1 MWKFLNRTNFNKG
14 IRIKRKM
21 TINEQNVLERRLK
34 DYVSQLIKRLS
45 ENNKDIYSDEYKGD
59 FLENLFD
66 VLPSVMTIVSS
77 CIINKKFMGDLQ
89 KIKANT
95 KDIENAK
102 TSKTLLENELA
113 KVDNLITAATQKLET
128 NEFNTDDEKSR
139 VEASI
144 ADYASKKNSV
154 IKDLETVTS
163 KISDLQSEIKS
174 ISKNVVDRK
183 KYIID
188 NANTEF
194 KDLLFLKELAEREDI
209 KFGIDDVKNLAFHL
223 YIKDGSGEL
232 IDDIQRINTLI
243 AQKHSIID
251 IADEIAEEICPT
263 DIINGKEYDFAQD
276 DPFKNFYDKFFK
288 KLPEFDVAQYFKNI
302 NALITKDSLK
312 ETIKEP
318 VVMDNDIVSITMRKS
333 EYYIFLKLMNV
344 VKIMSNSSVQPLK
357 GTDFAKILRGVG
369 AYEVP
374 LDNSTGATSDTSNTN
389 NAKSDV
395 LTEKGAAEAKSSP
408 VRIPQGATPVDIN
421 ADNDT
426 DDTDNTDDTNSTEP
440 TADNEVKDNANNGDD
455 FFGSSASTGD
465 TVPDEKV
472 FALCREFHN
481 KFLAK
486 LNQQQLKYTI
496 GVKTFAR
503 EWVKKADYNIQ
514 IINMLATVKVDV
526 SQKAKLDEVIE
537 KMTELAHKKGG
548 N

>member
-1 MWKFLNRTNFNKG
+1 
-14 IRIKRKM
+14 M

-77 CIINKKFMGDLQ
+77 CIINKEFMQDLQ
-89 KIKANT
+89 KIKVNT

-144 ADYASKKNSV
+144 AEYASKKNSV
-154 IKDLETVTS
+154 IKDFETVTS

-188 NANTEF
+188 NANTEL
-194 KDLLFLKELAEREDI
+194 KDLLFLRELVEREDI

-243 AQKHSIID
+243 AQKHNIID

-263 DIINGKEYDFAQD
+263 DMINGKEYDFAED

-288 KLPEFDVAQYFKNI
+288 KLPEFDVTKYFTNI
-302 NALITKDSLK
+302 NPLITQDSLK

-357 GTDFAKILRGVG
+357 GTDFAKILRDAG
-369 AYEVP
+369 AYDVP
-374 LDNSTGATSDTSNTN
+374 LDNSTGATSDTSNADNIN
-389 NAKSDV
+389 NEKSDV
-395 LTEKGAAEAKSSP
+395 SNEKGATEAKSSP
-408 VRIPQGATPVDIN
+408 VGVPQGATPVDIN

-426 DDTDNTDDTNSTEP
+426 DDTDNTDDTNDAKP

-455 FFGSSASTGD
+455 FFGSSVSTSD
-465 TVPDEKV
+465 NAPDEKV
-472 FALCREFHN
+472 FILCRKFHN
-481 KFLAK
+481 KFIAK
-486 LNQQQLKYTI
+486 LNQNQLKYTI

-503 EWVKKADYNIQ
+503 EWAKNADYDIQ
-514 IINMLATVKVDV
+514 IINMLASVKVDV
-526 SQKAKLDEVIE
+526 SQKAKLAEVAE
-537 KMTELAHKKGG
+537 KMKEFAVKHKKGG

>member
-1 MWKFLNRTNFNKG
+1 MNRTNFNKG

-77 CIINKKFMGDLQ
+77 CIINKEFMQDLQ

-102 TSKTLLENELA
+102 ASKTLLENELQ
-113 KVDNLITAATQKLET
+113 KVDNLIKAATQKLET

-139 VEASI
+139 VEANI
-144 ADYASKKNSV
+144 AEYASKKNSA

-263 DIINGKEYDFAQD
+263 INGKEYNFAEN

-288 KLPEFDVAQYFKNI
+288 KLPELDVAQYFKNI

-333 EYYIFLKLMNV
+333 DYYIFLKLINV

-357 GTDFAKILRGVG
+357 GTDFAKILRDAG
-369 AYEVP
+369 AYDVP
-374 LDNSTGATSDTSNTN
+374 LDNNTGATSDTSNTGNMN

-395 LTEKGAAEAKSSP
+395 SNENVSKEAKSSP
-408 VRIPQGATPVDIN
+408 VGVPQGATPVDIN

-426 DDTDNTDDTNSTEP
+426 DDTDDTKP
-440 TADNEVKDNANNGDD
+440 TADNEVKDNANNDDD
-455 FFGSSASTGD
+455 FFGSNTSTSD
-465 TVPDEKV
+465 NAPDEKV
-472 FALCREFHN
+472 FILCRKFHN
-481 KFLAK
+481 KFIAK
-486 LNQQQLKYTI
+486 LNQNQLKYTI
-496 GVKTFAR
+496 GIKTFAR
-503 EWVKKADYNIQ
+503 EWAKNADYDIQ
-514 IINMLATVKVDV
+514 IINMLASVKVDV
-526 SQKAKLDEVIE
+526 SQKAKLDEVIK
-537 KMTELAHKKGG
+537 KMTELAENHKKGG

>member
-1 MWKFLNRTNFNKG
+1 MWIFLNRTNFNKG

-77 CIINKKFMGDLQ
+77 CIINKKFMGNLQ
-89 KIKANT
+89 KIKADT

-144 ADYASKKNSV
+144 ADYTSKKNSV
-154 IKDLETVTS
+154 TKDIEAVTS

-194 KDLLFLKELAEREDI
+194 KDLLFLKELVERDDI

-251 IADEIAEEICPT
+251 MADEIAEEICPT
-263 DIINGKEYDFAQD
+263 DMINGKEYDFAED

-302 NALITKDSLK
+302 NGLITKDSLK

-357 GTDFAKILRGVG
+357 GTDFSKILRDAG
-369 AYEVP
+369 AYD
-374 LDNSTGATSDTSNTN
+374 DNNTGATSDTSDTSNTDNTN

-395 LTEKGAAEAKSSP
+395 SNEKGATEAKSSP
-408 VRIPQGATPVDIN
+408 VGVPQGATPVDIN

-426 DDTDNTDDTNSTEP
+426 DDTDDTKP
-440 TADNEVKDNANNGDD
+440 TAVNDVKDNSNNGDD
-455 FFGSSASTGD
+455 FFGSNTSTSD

-514 IINMLATVKVDV
+514 IINMLASVKVDV
-526 SQKAKLDEVIE
+526 SQKAKLDEVIK

>member
-77 CIINKKFMGDLQ
+77 CIINKEFMQDLQ

-102 TSKTLLENELA
+102 ASKTLLENELQ
-113 KVDNLITAATQKLET
+113 KVDNLIKAATQKLET

-139 VEASI
+139 VEANI
-144 ADYASKKNSV
+144 AEYASKKNSA

-263 DIINGKEYDFAQD
+263 INGKEYNFAEN

-288 KLPEFDVAQYFKNI
+288 KLPELDVAQYFKNI

-333 EYYIFLKLMNV
+333 DYYIFLKLINV

-357 GTDFAKILRGVG
+357 GTDFAKILRDAG
-369 AYEVP
+369 AYDVP
-374 LDNSTGATSDTSNTN
+374 LDNNTGATSDTSNTGNMN

-395 LTEKGAAEAKSSP
+395 SNENVSKEAKSSP
-408 VRIPQGATPVDIN
+408 VGVPQGATPVDIN

-426 DDTDNTDDTNSTEP
+426 DDTDDTKP
-440 TADNEVKDNANNGDD
+440 TADNEVKDNANNDDD
-455 FFGSSASTGD
+455 FFGSNTSTSD
-465 TVPDEKV
+465 NAPDEKV
-472 FALCREFHN
+472 FILCRKFHN
-481 KFLAK
+481 KFIAK
-486 LNQQQLKYTI
+486 LNQNQLKYTI
-496 GVKTFAR
+496 GIKTFAR
-503 EWVKKADYNIQ
+503 EWAKNADYDIQ
-514 IINMLATVKVDV
+514 IINMLASVKVDV
-526 SQKAKLDEVIE
+526 SQKAKLDEVIK
-537 KMTELAHKKGG
+537 KMTELAENHKKGG

>member
-1 MWKFLNRTNFNKG
+1 M
-14 IRIKRKM
+14 
-21 TINEQNVLERRLK
+21 E
-34 DYVSQLIKRLS
+34 
-45 ENNKDIYSDEYKGD
+45 
-59 FLENLFD
+59 
-66 VLPSVMTIVSS
+66 
-77 CIINKKFMGDLQ
+77 DLQ

-144 ADYASKKNSV
+144 AEYASKKNSV

-163 KISDLQSEIKS
+163 KISDLQSEIDS
-174 ISKNVVDRK
+174 ISKKVVNRK

-188 NANTEF
+188 NANTEL
-194 KDLLFLKELAEREDI
+194 KDLLFLRELAEREDI

-243 AQKHSIID
+243 AQKHNIID
-251 IADEIAEEICPT
+251 MADEIAEEICPT
-263 DIINGKEYDFAQD
+263 DMINGKEYDFAQD

-288 KLPEFDVAQYFKNI
+288 KLPEFDVSQYFKNI
-302 NALITKDSLK
+302 NALITQDSLK

-357 GTDFAKILRGVG
+357 GTDFAKILRDAG
-369 AYEVP
+369 AYDVP
-374 LDNSTGATSDTSNTN
+374 LDNSTGATSDTSNTDNIN

-395 LTEKGAAEAKSSP
+395 STAKSATEAKSSP
-408 VRIPQGATPVDIN
+408 VGVPHGATPVDIN
-421 ADNDT
+421 AGNDT
-426 DDTDNTDDTNSTEP
+426 DDTDDTDDTKP
-440 TADNEVKDNANNGDD
+440 TAVNDVKDNSNNGDD
-455 FFGSSASTGD
+455 FFGSNTSTDD

-526 SQKAKLDEVIE
+526 SQKAKLKEVIE
-537 KMTELAHKKGG
+537 KMTELANKKGG

>member
-1 MWKFLNRTNFNKG
+1 MNRTNFNKG

-66 VLPSVMTIVSS
+66 ILPSVMTIVAS
-77 CIINKKFMGDLQ
+77 CIINKEFMQDLQ
-89 KIKANT
+89 KIKADT

-102 TSKTLLENELA
+102 TSKTLLENELQ
-113 KVDNLITAATQKLET
+113 KVDNLITAANQKLET

-144 ADYASKKNSV
+144 AEYASKKNSV

-194 KDLLFLKELAEREDI
+194 KDLLFLKELVERKDI
-209 KFGIDDVKNLAFHL
+209 NFGIDDVKNLAFHL

-251 IADEIAEEICPT
+251 MADEIAEEIYPT
-263 DIINGKEYDFAQD
+263 INGKEYDFAEN

-288 KLPEFDVAQYFKNI
+288 KLPEFDVTKYFTNI
-302 NALITKDSLK
+302 NPLITQDSLK

-369 AYEVP
+369 AYDVP
-374 LDNSTGATSDTSNTN
+374 LDNNTGATSDTSNTDSTN

-395 LTEKGAAEAKSSP
+395 STEKSAKEAKSSP
-408 VRIPQGATPVDIN
+408 VGVPQGATTVDIN

-426 DDTDNTDDTNSTEP
+426 DDTDDIKP
-440 TADNEVKDNANNGDD
+440 TAVNDVKDNSNNADD
-455 FFGSSASTGD
+455 FFGSNTSTSD

>member
-1 MWKFLNRTNFNKG
+1 MNRTNFNKG

-34 DYVSQLIKRLS
+34 EYVSQLIKRLS

-66 VLPSVMTIVSS
+66 VLPSVMTIVAS
-77 CIINKKFMGDLQ
+77 CIINKEFMQDLQ

-102 TSKTLLENELA
+102 ASKTLLENELQ
-113 KVDNLITAATQKLET
+113 KVDNLIKAATQKLET

-144 ADYASKKNSV
+144 AEYASKKNSV
-154 IKDLETVTS
+154 AQDLETVTS

-188 NANTEF
+188 NANTEL
-194 KDLLFLKELAEREDI
+194 KDLLFLKELVEREDI

-223 YIKDGSGEL
+223 YMKDGSGEL

-243 AQKHSIID
+243 AQKHNIID
-251 IADEIAEEICPT
+251 MADEIAEEICPT
-263 DIINGKEYDFAQD
+263 INGKEYDFAED

-288 KLPEFDVAQYFKNI
+288 KLPEFDVTKYFTNI
-302 NALITKDSLK
+302 NPLITQDSLK
-312 ETIKEP
+312 ETVKEP

-357 GTDFAKILRGVG
+357 GTDFAKILRDAG
-369 AYEVP
+369 AYDVP
-374 LDNSTGATSDTSNTN
+374 LDNSTGATSDTSNTDNIN

-395 LTEKGAAEAKSSP
+395 STAKSATEAKSSP
-408 VRIPQGATPVDIN
+408 VGVPHGATPVDIN
-421 ADNDT
+421 AGNDT
-426 DDTDNTDDTNSTEP
+426 DDTDDTDDTKP
-440 TADNEVKDNANNGDD
+440 TAVNDVKDNSNNGDD
-455 FFGSSASTGD
+455 FFGSNTSTDD

-526 SQKAKLDEVIE
+526 SQKAKLKEVIE
-537 KMTELAHKKGG
+537 KMTELANKKGG

>member
-1 MWKFLNRTNFNKG
+1 
-14 IRIKRKM
+14 M

-34 DYVSQLIKRLS
+34 EYVKQLINRLS
-45 ENNKDIYSDEYKGD
+45 ENNKDVYSDEYKGD

-77 CIINKKFMGDLQ
+77 CIINKKFMQDLQ

-102 TSKTLLENELA
+102 TSKTLLENELK
-113 KVDNLITAATQKLET
+113 KVDNLINAASQKLET

-144 ADYASKKNSV
+144 AEYASKKNSV

-163 KISDLQSEIKS
+163 KILDLQSEIKS
-174 ISKNVVDRK
+174 ISKNVVERK

-194 KDLLFLKELAEREDI
+194 KDLLFLRELVERKDI
-209 KFGIDDVKNLAFHL
+209 NFGIDDVKNLAFHL

-243 AQKHSIID
+243 TQKHNIID

-263 DIINGKEYDFAQD
+263 DMINCKEYDFAQD

-288 KLPEFDVAQYFKNI
+288 KLPEFDVTKYFTNI
-302 NALITKDSLK
+302 NPLITQDSLK

-318 VVMDNDIVSITMRKS
+318 VVIDNDIVSITMRKS

-426 DDTDNTDDTNSTEP
+426 DDTDNTNSTKP
-440 TADNEVKDNANNGDD
+440 TADNEVKDNVNTGDD
-455 FFGSSASTGD
+455 FFGSNAGD
-465 TVPDEKV
+465 DIPDQQV

-537 KMTELAHKKGG
+537 KMTELANKKGG

>member
-1 MWKFLNRTNFNKG
+1 MWLFLNRTNFNKG

-34 DYVSQLIKRLS
+34 EYVSQLIKRLS

-66 VLPSVMTIVSS
+66 ILPSVMTIVAS
-77 CIINKKFMGDLQ
+77 CIINKEFMQDLQ

-102 TSKTLLENELA
+102 ASKSILENELQ
-113 KVDNLITAATQKLET
+113 KVDNLINAASQKLET

-144 ADYASKKNSV
+144 AEYASKKNSV
-154 IKDLETVTS
+154 VKDLETVTS

-194 KDLLFLKELAEREDI
+194 KDLLFLRELAEREDI

-251 IADEIAEEICPT
+251 MADEIAEEICPT
-263 DIINGKEYDFAQD
+263 DMINGKEYDFAQD

-288 KLPEFDVAQYFKNI
+288 KLPEFDVSQYFKNI
-302 NALITKDSLK
+302 NALITQDSLK
-312 ETIKEP
+312 ETIKKP
-318 VVMDNDIVSITMRKS
+318 VVIDNDIVSITMRKS

-357 GTDFAKILRGVG
+357 GTDFAKILRDIE
-369 AYEVP
+369 AYDMS
-374 LDNSTGATSDTSNTN
+374 LDNNTGATSDTSNTDSTN

-395 LTEKGAAEAKSSP
+395 STEKSATEAKSSP
-408 VRIPQGATPVDIN
+408 VGVPQGATTVDIN

-426 DDTDNTDDTNSTEP
+426 DDTDDTKP
-440 TADNEVKDNANNGDD
+440 TAVNDVKDNSNNGDD
-455 FFGSSASTGD
+455 FFGSNTSTSD

-526 SQKAKLDEVIE
+526 SQKAKLKEVIE

>member
-1 MWKFLNRTNFNKG
+1 MNRTNFNKG
-14 IRIKRKM
+14 IRIKRKL

-34 DYVSQLIKRLS
+34 EYVKQLINRLS
-45 ENNKDIYSDEYKGD
+45 ESNKDVYSDEYKGD

-77 CIINKKFMGDLQ
+77 CIINKEFMQDLQ

-102 TSKTLLENELA
+102 TSKTLLENELK
-113 KVDNLITAATQKLET
+113 KVDNLINAASQKLET

-144 ADYASKKNSV
+144 AEYASKKNSV
-154 IKDLETVTS
+154 AKDLETVTS

-188 NANTEF
+188 NANTEL
-194 KDLLFLKELAEREDI
+194 KDLLFLKELVEREDI

-223 YIKDGSGEL
+223 YIKDRSGEL
-232 IDDIQRINTLI
+232 MDDIQRINTLI

-251 IADEIAEEICPT
+251 MADEIAEEICPT
-263 DIINGKEYDFAQD
+263 DMIDGKEYDFAQD

-302 NALITKDSLK
+302 NALITQDSLK

-318 VVMDNDIVSITMRKS
+318 VVIDNDIVSITMRKS

-374 LDNSTGATSDTSNTN
+374 LDNNTGATSDTSNTN

-408 VRIPQGATPVDIN
+408 VGVPQGATTVDIN
-421 ADNDT
+421 ADNDA

-455 FFGSSASTGD
+455 FFGSSASTDD

-503 EWVKKADYNIQ
+503 EWVKKTDYNIQ

-526 SQKAKLDEVIE
+526 SQKAKLNEVIE

>member
-1 MWKFLNRTNFNKG
+1 
-14 IRIKRKM
+14 M

-66 VLPSVMTIVSS
+66 VLPSVMTIVAS
-77 CIINKKFMGDLQ
+77 CIINKEFMQDLQ

-102 TSKTLLENELA
+102 ASKTLLENELQ
-113 KVDNLITAATQKLET
+113 KVDNLIKAATQKLET

-144 ADYASKKNSV
+144 AEYASKKNSV
-154 IKDLETVTS
+154 AQDLETVTS

-188 NANTEF
+188 NANTEL
-194 KDLLFLKELAEREDI
+194 KDLLFLKELVEKEDI

-223 YIKDGSGEL
+223 YMKDGSGEL

-243 AQKHSIID
+243 AQKHNIID
-251 IADEIAEEICPT
+251 MADEIAEEIYPT
-263 DIINGKEYDFAQD
+263 INGKEYDFAED

-288 KLPEFDVAQYFKNI
+288 KLPEFDVTKYFTNI
-302 NALITKDSLK
+302 NPLITQDSLK

-318 VVMDNDIVSITMRKS
+318 IVMDNDIVSITMRKS

-369 AYEVP
+369 AYDVP
-374 LDNSTGATSDTSNTN
+374 LDNNTGGTSDTSDTSNTGNMN
-389 NAKSDV
+389 NAKSNSENDV
-395 LTEKGAAEAKSSP
+395 STEKGAADAKNSP
-408 VRIPQGATPVDIN
+408 VGVPQGAIPVDIN

-426 DDTDNTDDTNSTEP
+426 DDTDDTNDTNNTNDAKST
-440 TADNEVKDNANNGDD
+440 AGNDVKDNSNNGDD
-455 FFGSSASTGD
+455 FFGSNTSTSD
-465 TVPDEKV
+465 NAPDEKV
-472 FALCREFHN
+472 FILCRKFHN
-481 KFLAK
+481 KFIAK
-486 LNQQQLKYTI
+486 LNQNQLKYTI

-503 EWVKKADYNIQ
+503 EWAKNADYDIQ
-514 IINMLATVKVDV
+514 IINMLASVKVDV

-537 KMTELAHKKGG
+537 KIKELALKHKKGG

>member
-1 MWKFLNRTNFNKG
+1 
-14 IRIKRKM
+14 M

-66 VLPSVMTIVSS
+66 VLPSAMTIVSS
-77 CIINKKFMGDLQ
+77 CIINKEFMQDLQ

-102 TSKTLLENELA
+102 ASKSILENELQ
-113 KVDNLITAATQKLET
+113 KVDNLIKAATQKLET

-144 ADYASKKNSV
+144 AEYASKKNSV

-163 KISDLQSEIKS
+163 KILDLQSEIKS
-174 ISKNVVDRK
+174 ISKNVADRK

-188 NANTEF
+188 NANTEL
-194 KDLLFLKELAEREDI
+194 KDLLFLRELVEREDI

-251 IADEIAEEICPT
+251 MADEIAEEICPT
-263 DIINGKEYDFAQD
+263 DMINGKEYDFAQD

-318 VVMDNDIVSITMRKS
+318 VVIDNDIVSITMRKS

-357 GTDFAKILRGVG
+357 GTDFAKILRDIG
-369 AYEVP
+369 AYDMS
-374 LDNSTGATSDTSNTN
+374 LDNNTGATSDISNTDSTN

-395 LTEKGAAEAKSSP
+395 STEKGAAEAKSSP
-408 VRIPQGATPVDIN
+408 VGVPQGATTVDIN

-426 DDTDNTDDTNSTEP
+426 DDTDDTDDIKP
-440 TADNEVKDNANNGDD
+440 TAVNDVKDNSNNADD
-455 FFGSSASTGD
+455 FFGSNTSTSD

-526 SQKAKLDEVIE
+526 SQKAKLKEVIE

-548 N
+548 I

>member
-1 MWKFLNRTNFNKG
+1 
-14 IRIKRKM
+14 M

-77 CIINKKFMGDLQ
+77 CIINKEFMQDLQ

-102 TSKTLLENELA
+102 ASKTLLENELQ
-113 KVDNLITAATQKLET
+113 KVDNLIKAATQKLET

-139 VEASI
+139 VEANI
-144 ADYASKKNSV
+144 AEYASKKNSA

-263 DIINGKEYDFAQD
+263 INGKEYNFAEN

-288 KLPEFDVAQYFKNI
+288 KLPELDVAQYFKNI

-333 EYYIFLKLMNV
+333 DYYIFLKLINV

-357 GTDFAKILRGVG
+357 GTDFAKILRDAG
-369 AYEVP
+369 AYDVP
-374 LDNSTGATSDTSNTN
+374 LDNNTGATSDTSNTGNMN

-395 LTEKGAAEAKSSP
+395 SNENVSKEAKSSP
-408 VRIPQGATPVDIN
+408 VGVPQGATPVDIN

-426 DDTDNTDDTNSTEP
+426 DDTDDTKP
-440 TADNEVKDNANNGDD
+440 TADNEVKDNANNDDD
-455 FFGSSASTGD
+455 FFGSNTSTSD
-465 TVPDEKV
+465 NAPDEKV
-472 FALCREFHN
+472 FILCRKFHN
-481 KFLAK
+481 KFIAK
-486 LNQQQLKYTI
+486 LNQNQLKYTI
-496 GVKTFAR
+496 GIKTFAR
-503 EWVKKADYNIQ
+503 EWAKNADYDIQ
-514 IINMLATVKVDV
+514 IINMLASVKVDV
-526 SQKAKLDEVIE
+526 SQKAKLDEVIK
-537 KMTELAHKKGG
+537 KMTELAENHKKGG

>member
-1 MWKFLNRTNFNKG
+1 
-14 IRIKRKM
+14 M

-34 DYVSQLIKRLS
+34 EYVKQLINRLS
-45 ENNKDIYSDEYKGD
+45 ENNKNVYSDEYKGD

-77 CIINKKFMGDLQ
+77 CIINKEFMQDLQ
-89 KIKANT
+89 KIKADT

-102 TSKTLLENELA
+102 ASKTLLENELQ
-113 KVDNLITAATQKLET
+113 KVDNLIKAATQKLET
-128 NEFNTDDEKSR
+128 NEFNTDDEKIR

-144 ADYASKKNSV
+144 AEYASKKNSV
-154 IKDLETVTS
+154 AQDLETVTS
-163 KISDLQSEIKS
+163 KILDLQSEIKS
-174 ISKNVVDRK
+174 ISKNVVERK

-194 KDLLFLKELAEREDI
+194 KDLLFLRELVEREDI

-223 YIKDGSGEL
+223 YMKDGSGEL

-243 AQKHSIID
+243 AQKHNIID
-251 IADEIAEEICPT
+251 MADEIAEEICPT
-263 DIINGKEYDFAQD
+263 INGKEYDFAED

-288 KLPEFDVAQYFKNI
+288 KLPEFDVTKYFTNI
-302 NALITKDSLK
+302 NPLITQDSLK

-357 GTDFAKILRGVG
+357 GTDFAKILRDAD
-369 AYEVP
+369 AYDVP
-374 LDNSTGATSDTSNTN
+374 LDNKTGAISDTSNNDDIN

-395 LTEKGAAEAKSSP
+395 STEKVATEAKSSP

-426 DDTDNTDDTNSTEP
+426 DNTDDTNSTNF
-440 TADNEVKDNANNGDD
+440 TADNEVKDNVNTGDD
-455 FFGSSASTGD
+455 FFGSNAGD
-465 TVPDEKV
+465 DIPDQQV

-481 KFLAK
+481 KFIAK
-486 LNQQQLKYTI
+486 LNQNQLKYTI

-514 IINMLATVKVDV
+514 IINMFATVKVDI
-526 SQKAKLDEVIE
+526 SQKAKLDEVIK
-537 KMTELAHKKGG
+537 KMTELAVKYKKGG

>member
-1 MWKFLNRTNFNKG
+1 
-14 IRIKRKM
+14 M

-77 CIINKKFMGDLQ
+77 CIINKKFMQDLQ

-102 TSKTLLENELA
+102 TSKTLLENELK
-113 KVDNLITAATQKLET
+113 KVDNLINAASQKLET

-144 ADYASKKNSV
+144 AEYASKKNSV

-163 KISDLQSEIKS
+163 KILDLQSEIKS
-174 ISKNVVDRK
+174 ISKNVVERK

-188 NANTEF
+188 NANTEL
-194 KDLLFLKELAEREDI
+194 KDLLFLKELVEKEDI

-223 YIKDGSGEL
+223 YMKDGSGEL

-251 IADEIAEEICPT
+251 MADEIAEEIYPT
-263 DIINGKEYDFAQD
+263 INGKEYDFAED

-288 KLPEFDVAQYFKNI
+288 KLSEFDVTKYFTNI
-302 NALITKDSLK
+302 NPLITQDSLK
-312 ETIKEP
+312 ETVKEP

-344 VKIMSNSSVQPLK
+344 VEIMSNSSVQPLK
-357 GTDFAKILRGVG
+357 GTDFAKILRDAG
-369 AYEVP
+369 AYDVP

-395 LTEKGAAEAKSSP
+395 STEKGAAEAKSSP
-408 VRIPQGATPVDIN
+408 VGVPQGATTVDIN

-426 DDTDNTDDTNSTEP
+426 DDTDDIKP
-440 TADNEVKDNANNGDD
+440 TAVNDVKDNSNNADD
-455 FFGSSASTGD
+455 FFGSNTSTSD

>member
-1 MWKFLNRTNFNKG
+1 
-14 IRIKRKM
+14 M

-77 CIINKKFMGDLQ
+77 CIINKEFMQDLQ

-102 TSKTLLENELA
+102 ASKTLLENELQ
-113 KVDNLITAATQKLET
+113 KVDNLIKAATQKLET

-144 ADYASKKNSV
+144 AEYSSKKNSV

-163 KISDLQSEIKS
+163 KISDLQGEIKS
-174 ISKNVVDRK
+174 ISKNVVDKK

-243 AQKHSIID
+243 AQKHNIID
-251 IADEIAEEICPT
+251 MADEIAEEIYPT
-263 DIINGKEYDFAQD
+263 INGKEYDFAED

-288 KLPEFDVAQYFKNI
+288 KLPEFDVTKYFTNI
-302 NALITKDSLK
+302 NPLITQDSLK

-318 VVMDNDIVSITMRKS
+318 VVINNDIVSVTMRKS

-357 GTDFAKILRGVG
+357 GTDFAKILRDAG
-369 AYEVP
+369 AYDVP
-374 LDNSTGATSDTSNTN
+374 LDNSTGATSDTSNTDNTN

-395 LTEKGAAEAKSSP
+395 STAKSATEAKSSP
-408 VRIPQGATPVDIN
+408 VGVPQGATPVDIN

-426 DDTDNTDDTNSTEP
+426 DDTDNTDDINDAKSI
-440 TADNEVKDNANNGDD
+440 ADNEVKDNANNADD
-455 FFGSSASTGD
+455 FFGSNTSTSD

-486 LNQQQLKYTI
+486 LNQQQLKYII

-503 EWVKKADYNIQ
+503 EWAKKADYDVQ

-526 SQKAKLDEVIE
+526 SQKAKLKEVIE

>member
-1 MWKFLNRTNFNKG
+1 
-14 IRIKRKM
+14 M

-77 CIINKKFMGDLQ
+77 CIINKKFMGNLQ
-89 KIKANT
+89 KIKADT

-144 ADYASKKNSV
+144 ADYTSKKNSV
-154 IKDLETVTS
+154 TKDIEAVTS

-194 KDLLFLKELAEREDI
+194 KDLLFLKELVERDDI

-251 IADEIAEEICPT
+251 MADEIAEEICPT
-263 DIINGKEYDFAQD
+263 DMINGKEYDFAED

-302 NALITKDSLK
+302 NGLITKDSLK

-357 GTDFAKILRGVG
+357 GTDFSKILRDAG
-369 AYEVP
+369 AYD
-374 LDNSTGATSDTSNTN
+374 DNNTGATSDTSDTSNTDNTN

-395 LTEKGAAEAKSSP
+395 SNEKGATEAKSSP
-408 VRIPQGATPVDIN
+408 VGVPQGATPVDIN

-426 DDTDNTDDTNSTEP
+426 DDTDDTKP
-440 TADNEVKDNANNGDD
+440 TAVNDVKDNSNNGDD
-455 FFGSSASTGD
+455 FFGSNTSTSD

-514 IINMLATVKVDV
+514 IINMLASVKVDV
-526 SQKAKLDEVIE
+526 SQKAKLDEVIK

>member
-1 MWKFLNRTNFNKG
+1 MNRTNFNKG

-66 VLPSVMTIVSS
+66 VLPSVMTIVAS
-77 CIINKKFMGDLQ
+77 CIINKEFMQDLQ
-89 KIKANT
+89 KIKADT

-102 TSKTLLENELA
+102 TSRALLENELA

-144 ADYASKKNSV
+144 AEYASKKNSV

-163 KISDLQSEIKS
+163 KISDLQGEIKS
-174 ISKNVVDRK
+174 ISENVVDRK

-251 IADEIAEEICPT
+251 MADEIAEEICPT
-263 DIINGKEYDFAQD
+263 DMINGKEYDFAQD

-374 LDNSTGATSDTSNTN
+374 LDNNTGATSDTSNTN

-408 VRIPQGATPVDIN
+408 VGVPQGATTVDIN

-455 FFGSSASTGD
+455 FFGSSASTDD

-503 EWVKKADYNIQ
+503 EWVKKTDYNIQ

>member
-1 MWKFLNRTNFNKG
+1 MNRTNFNKG

-77 CIINKKFMGDLQ
+77 CIIDKEFMQDLQ

-95 KDIENAK
+95 RDIENAK
-102 TSKTLLENELA
+102 ASKTLLENELQ
-113 KVDNLITAATQKLET
+113 KVDNLIKAATQKLET

-144 ADYASKKNSV
+144 AEYASKKNSV

-163 KISDLQSEIKS
+163 KISDLQGEIKS

-251 IADEIAEEICPT
+251 MAGEIAEEICPT
-263 DIINGKEYDFAQD
+263 DMINGGEYDFAQD

-288 KLPEFDVAQYFKNI
+288 KLPEFDVTKYFTNI
-302 NALITKDSLK
+302 NPLITQDSLK

-333 EYYIFLKLMNV
+333 DYYIFLKLMNV

-357 GTDFAKILRGVG
+357 GTDFAKILRDIG
-369 AYEVP
+369 AYDMS
-374 LDNSTGATSDTSNTN
+374 LDNNTGVTSDTSNTDSTNTDSTN

-395 LTEKGAAEAKSSP
+395 STEKGAKEAKSSP
-408 VRIPQGATPVDIN
+408 VGVPQGATTVDIN

-426 DDTDNTDDTNSTEP
+426 DDTDDTKP
-440 TADNEVKDNANNGDD
+440 TAVNDVKDNSNNGDD
-455 FFGSSASTGD
+455 FFGSNTSTSD

-486 LNQQQLKYTI
+486 LNQRQLKYTI

-526 SQKAKLDEVIE
+526 SQKAKLNEVIE
-537 KMTELAHKKGG
+537 KMTELAVKHKKGG

>member
-1 MWKFLNRTNFNKG
+1 
-14 IRIKRKM
+14 M

-66 VLPSVMTIVSS
+66 ILPSVMTIVSS
-77 CIINKKFMGDLQ
+77 CIINNKFMEDLQ

-144 ADYASKKNSV
+144 AEYASKKNSV

-163 KISDLQSEIKS
+163 KISDLQSEIDS
-174 ISKNVVDRK
+174 ISKKVVNRK

-188 NANTEF
+188 NANTEL
-194 KDLLFLKELAEREDI
+194 KDLLFLRELAEREDI

-243 AQKHSIID
+243 AQKHNIID
-251 IADEIAEEICPT
+251 MADEIAEEICPT
-263 DIINGKEYDFAQD
+263 DMINGKEYDFAQD

-288 KLPEFDVAQYFKNI
+288 KLPEFDVSQYFKNI
-302 NALITKDSLK
+302 NALITQDSLK

-374 LDNSTGATSDTSNTN
+374 SDNNTGATSDTSNTDNIN

-395 LTEKGAAEAKSSP
+395 STAKSATEAKSSP
-408 VRIPQGATPVDIN
+408 VGVPQGATPVDIN

-440 TADNEVKDNANNGDD
+440 TADNEVKDNSNNGDD
-455 FFGSSASTGD
+455 FFGSNTSTSD
-465 TVPDEKV
+465 NPPDEKV
-472 FALCREFHN
+472 FILCRKFHN
-481 KFLAK
+481 KFIAK
-486 LNQQQLKYTI
+486 LNQNQLKYTI

-503 EWVKKADYNIQ
+503 EWAKNAEYDSQ
-514 IINMLATVKVDV
+514 IINMLASVKVDV

-537 KMTELAHKKGG
+537 KIKELALKHKKGG

>member
-1 MWKFLNRTNFNKG
+1 M
-14 IRIKRKM
+14 
-21 TINEQNVLERRLK
+21 QN
-34 DYVSQLIKRLS
+34 
-45 ENNKDIYSDEYKGD
+45 
-59 FLENLFD
+59 
-66 VLPSVMTIVSS
+66 
-77 CIINKKFMGDLQ
+77 LQ

-102 TSKTLLENELA
+102 ASKSILENELQ

-163 KISDLQSEIKS
+163 KISDLQSEIDS
-174 ISKNVVDRK
+174 ISKKVVDRK

-188 NANTEF
+188 NANTEL
-194 KDLLFLKELAEREDI
+194 KDLLFLRELVEREDI

-251 IADEIAEEICPT
+251 MADEIAEEICPT
-263 DIINGKEYDFAQD
+263 DMINGKEYDFAEN

-288 KLPEFDVAQYFKNI
+288 KLPEFDVTKYFTNI
-302 NALITKDSLK
+302 NPLITQDSLK

-357 GTDFAKILRGVG
+357 GTDFAKILRDAG
-369 AYEVP
+369 AYDVP
-374 LDNSTGATSDTSNTN
+374 LDNNTGATSDTSNTDSTN

-395 LTEKGAAEAKSSP
+395 STEKSAKEAKSSP
-408 VRIPQGATPVDIN
+408 VGVPQGATTVDIN

-426 DDTDNTDDTNSTEP
+426 DDTNDTKS
-440 TADNEVKDNANNGDD
+440 TADNEVKDNANNADD
-455 FFGSSASTGD
+455 FFGSNTSTGD

-526 SQKAKLDEVIE
+526 SQKAKLKEVIE

>member
-1 MWKFLNRTNFNKG
+1 
-14 IRIKRKM
+14 M

-34 DYVSQLIKRLS
+34 EYVSQLIKRLS

-66 VLPSVMTIVSS
+66 ILPSVMTIVAS
-77 CIINKKFMGDLQ
+77 CIINKEFMQDLQ
-89 KIKANT
+89 KIKADT

-102 TSKTLLENELA
+102 TSKTLLENELQ
-113 KVDNLITAATQKLET
+113 KVDNLITAANQKLET

-144 ADYASKKNSV
+144 AEYASKKNSV
-154 IKDLETVTS
+154 AKDLETVTS

-174 ISKNVVDRK
+174 ISKKVVDRK

-188 NANTEF
+188 NANTEL
-194 KDLLFLKELAEREDI
+194 KDLLFLRELVERKDI
-209 KFGIDDVKNLAFHL
+209 NFGIDDVKNLAFHL

-251 IADEIAEEICPT
+251 MADEIAEEICPT
-263 DIINGKEYDFAQD
+263 DMINGKEYDFAQD

-302 NALITKDSLK
+302 NAFITKDSLK

-318 VVMDNDIVSITMRKS
+318 VVIDNGIVSITMRKS

-357 GTDFAKILRGVG
+357 GTDFAKILRDIG
-369 AYEVP
+369 AYDMS
-374 LDNSTGATSDTSNTN
+374 LDNNTGATSDTSNTDSTN
-389 NAKSDV
+389 N
-395 LTEKGAAEAKSSP
+395 AKSSP
-408 VRIPQGATPVDIN
+408 VGVPQGATTVDIN

-426 DDTDNTDDTNSTEP
+426 DDTDDADDIKP
-440 TADNEVKDNANNGDD
+440 TAVNDVKDNSNNADD
-455 FFGSSASTGD
+455 FFGSNTSTSD

-514 IINMLATVKVDV
+514 IINMLASVKVDV
-526 SQKAKLDEVIE
+526 SQKAKLKEVIE

>member
-1 MWKFLNRTNFNKG
+1 MNRTNFNKG

-77 CIINKKFMGDLQ
+77 CIINKEFMQDLQ

-102 TSKTLLENELA
+102 ASKTLLENELQ
-113 KVDNLITAATQKLET
+113 KVDNLIKAATQKLET

-144 ADYASKKNSV
+144 AEYSSKKNSV

-163 KISDLQSEIKS
+163 KISDLQGEIKS
-174 ISKNVVDRK
+174 ISKNVVDKK

-243 AQKHSIID
+243 AQKHNIID
-251 IADEIAEEICPT
+251 MADEIAEEIYPT
-263 DIINGKEYDFAQD
+263 INGKEYDFAED

-288 KLPEFDVAQYFKNI
+288 KLPEFDVTKYFTNI
-302 NALITKDSLK
+302 NPLITQDSLK

-318 VVMDNDIVSITMRKS
+318 VVINNDIVSVTMRKS

-357 GTDFAKILRGVG
+357 GTDFAKILRDAG
-369 AYEVP
+369 AYDVP
-374 LDNSTGATSDTSNTN
+374 LDNSTGATSDTSNTDNTN

-395 LTEKGAAEAKSSP
+395 STAKSATEAKSSP
-408 VRIPQGATPVDIN
+408 VGVPQGATPVDIN

-426 DDTDNTDDTNSTEP
+426 DDTDNTDDINDAKSI
-440 TADNEVKDNANNGDD
+440 ADNEVKDNANNADD
-455 FFGSSASTGD
+455 FFGSNTSTSD

-486 LNQQQLKYTI
+486 LNQQQLKYII

-503 EWVKKADYNIQ
+503 EWAKKADYDVQ

-526 SQKAKLDEVIE
+526 SQKAKLKEVIE

>member
-1 MWKFLNRTNFNKG
+1 
-14 IRIKRKM
+14 M

-45 ENNKDIYSDEYKGD
+45 ENNKDIYLDEYKGD

-66 VLPSVMTIVSS
+66 VLPSVMTIVAS
-77 CIINKKFMGDLQ
+77 CIINKEFMQDLQ
-89 KIKANT
+89 KIKADT

-102 TSKTLLENELA
+102 ASKTLLENELQ
-113 KVDNLITAATQKLET
+113 KVDNLITAANQKLET

-144 ADYASKKNSV
+144 AEYASKKNSV

-174 ISKNVVDRK
+174 ISKNVADRK

-188 NANTEF
+188 NANTEL
-194 KDLLFLKELAEREDI
+194 KDLLFLRELVEREDI

-251 IADEIAEEICPT
+251 MADEIAEEICPT
-263 DIINGKEYDFAQD
+263 DMINGKEYDFAQD

-318 VVMDNDIVSITMRKS
+318 VVIDNDIVSITMRKS

-426 DDTDNTDDTNSTEP
+426 DDTDNTNSTKP
-440 TADNEVKDNANNGDD
+440 TADNEVKDNVNTGDD
-455 FFGSSASTGD
+455 FFGSNAGD
-465 TVPDEKV
+465 DIPDQQV

-514 IINMLATVKVDV
+514 IINMLASVKVDV
-526 SQKAKLDEVIE
+526 SQKAKLDEVIK

>member
-1 MWKFLNRTNFNKG
+1 
-14 IRIKRKM
+14 M

-34 DYVSQLIKRLS
+34 EYVSQLIKRLS

-66 VLPSVMTIVSS
+66 ILPSVMTIVAS
-77 CIINKKFMGDLQ
+77 CIINKEFMQDLQ
-89 KIKANT
+89 KIKADT

-102 TSKTLLENELA
+102 TSKTLLENELQ
-113 KVDNLITAATQKLET
+113 KVDNLITAANQKLET

-144 ADYASKKNSV
+144 AEYASKKNSV
-154 IKDLETVTS
+154 AKDLETVTS

-174 ISKNVVDRK
+174 ISKKVVDRK

-188 NANTEF
+188 NANTEL
-194 KDLLFLKELAEREDI
+194 KDLLFLRELAEREDI

-251 IADEIAEEICPT
+251 MADEIAEEICPT
-263 DIINGKEYDFAQD
+263 DMINGKEYDFAQD

-288 KLPEFDVAQYFKNI
+288 KLPEFDVSQYFKNI
-302 NALITKDSLK
+302 NALITQDSLK

-318 VVMDNDIVSITMRKS
+318 VVIDNDIVSITMRKS

-374 LDNSTGATSDTSNTN
+374 SDNNTGATSDTSNTDNIN

-395 LTEKGAAEAKSSP
+395 SNEKGATEAKSSP
-408 VRIPQGATPVDIN
+408 VGVPQGATTVDIN

-426 DDTDNTDDTNSTEP
+426 DDTDNTDDTNDTKS

-455 FFGSSASTGD
+455 FFGSNTSTSD
-465 TVPDEKV
+465 NAPDEKV
-472 FALCREFHN
+472 FILCRKFHN
-481 KFLAK
+481 KFIAK
-486 LNQQQLKYTI
+486 LNQNQLKYTI